1 MRLTTKGRY
10 AVTAILDVAL
20 YECNGPVSVSDVAE
34 RQGLSPSYLE
44 KLFSNLKKKGLVSGR
59 KGPGGGYKLTESS
72 HLITIANVIDAVNE
86 TVDATK
92 CGGSKN
98 CRGQGRCITHDLWA
112 GLSNEIRNFL
122 EGVSLSQLVAQQ
134 KSKTKITNENILKS
148 INGNPT

>member
-134 KSKTKITNENILKS
+134 KSKTKITNENIIKS
-148 INGNPT
+148 IKR